1 MMLLSPLL
9 TQILLIYFSVT
20 QTCLQ
25 RSFKA
30 EVYCCP
36 ACRAELGKNC
46 KLTINTLL
54 DAALNHLF
62 PGYTKGR

>member
-1 MMLLSPLL
+1 MIPLSPLL
-9 TQILLIYFSVT
+9 IQTLLYFSVT
-20 QTCLQ
+20 QNCLQ

-36 ACRAELGKNC
+36 FCRAELGKNY
-46 KLTINTLL
+46 KLAINTFL
-54 DAALNHLF
+54 DTALNHLF